1 MDVVRVPLLVSLY
14 WSPEQLF
21 YNKVIRVLFV
31 TCDTRIQIYQE
42 MLFYLWTGDTQGQE
56 TFLAVSAFIL
66 LLYI

>member
-21 YNKVIRVLFV
+21 YNKVIRVLLV
-31 TCDTRIQIYQE
+31 TCDTWIQIYQE
-42 MLFYLWTGDTQGQE
+42 MLFYPWTGDTQGQE